1 MPSGTNSQHVSPS
14 RHSRVLCASRCF
26 LASLLP
32 PPQPSRQ
39 HSLLIVSFLLVL
51 LLCRYPLTFA
61 VAFVWVS
68 FFSFTISAVAGR
80 WNALSGLPL
89 SLFGIVL
96 VAVGAEIPDTISSLA
111 VARRGYGSMAIS
123 NSCGSQITNIL
134 FGLGL
139 PWTMAN
145 VIGKGRG
152 RVPGVSQCD
161 EWQLEHEDETGGC
174 PPEVKELE
182 TKYEYNADDGTIAW
196 QGVQIADHNDVI
208 IAAAFQFFILFVFI
222 TSLLLL
228 ALAQKREKA
237 TLNKRKGIIF
247 VCGYAAAVVGY
258 MIVSRGIV
266 KPSTDLRIYPG
277 AEE

>member
-1 MPSGTNSQHVSPS
+1 MLTVLPST
-14 RHSRVLCASRCF
+14 
-26 LASLLP
+26 
-32 PPQPSRQ
+32 
-39 HSLLIVSFLLVL
+39 VL
-51 LLCRYPLTFA
+51 LFCRYPLTFA

-80 WNALSGLPL
+80 WNSLSGLPL

-145 VIGKGRG
+145 VIGKSRG
-152 RVPGVSQCD
+152 RVPSVNPCD
-161 EWQLEHEDETGGC
+161 EWQLENPDEKTC
-174 PPEVKELE
+174 PDEVTQKFVND
-182 TKYEYNADDGTIAW
+182 YGYDASDSTIKW

-208 IAAAFQFFILFVFI
+208 IAAGFQFMILFIFI
-222 TSLLLL
+222 TSLLLV
-228 ALAQKREKA
+228 ALAQKKDKA

-247 VCGYAAAVVGY
+247 VCGYATAVIGY
-258 MIVSRGIV
+258 MIVSRAIV
-266 KPSTDLRIYPG
+266 RPPTDLPIYPP
-277 AEE
+277 AE